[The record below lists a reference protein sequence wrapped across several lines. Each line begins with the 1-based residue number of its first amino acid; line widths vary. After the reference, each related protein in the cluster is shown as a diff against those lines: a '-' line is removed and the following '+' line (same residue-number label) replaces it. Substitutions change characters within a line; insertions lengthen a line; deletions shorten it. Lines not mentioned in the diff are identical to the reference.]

1 LTPEAAGQIMITM
14 PDVKPEAK
22 PAAGLR
28 NVVAGESG
36 ISSID
41 GQRGV
46 LAYRGIDIHELA
58 ERSSFEEVVF
68 LLHRGTLPSR
78 PQLEEM
84 RTALVRDRP
93 VPAAVLDLLRRLPRG
108 THPMTTLRTAVSA
121 LGAFDPDG
129 EDHGEAARA
138 RKALRL
144 TAQMATLVAALDRI
158 RRGEEPVPPD
168 PGLGHAANF
177 LFMLTG
183 SRPSAAA
190 ARAMDVALVLHADH
204 EFNASTFAARVAAS
218 TLADIHGAVTAALA
232 TLKGP
237 LHGGANEA
245 VMQMLEAVGDPGR
258 AEACVRE
265 AFAQKRKIMG
275 FGHAVY
281 RTEDPRATHL
291 RRLSRELG
299 EERGERLWFD
309 LSERVE
315 AVVRAEKGL
324 YANVDFYSASLYRAL
339 GIPTDLFTPVFAV
352 SRVAGWTA
360 HVLEQ
365 LGNNRLIRPESQY
378 TGPRDVA
385 YVPLERR

>member
-1 LTPEAAGQIMITM
+1 M

-68 LLHRGTLPSR
+68 LLHRGTLPTR
-78 PQLEEM
+78 AHIDEFRRALARERAIPQGVV
-84 RTALVRDRP
+84 A
-93 VPAAVLDLLRRLPRG
+93 LLRGLPAG
-108 THPMTTLRTAVSA
+108 THPMTALRTAVSA
-121 LGAFDPDG
+121 LGAFDPDAN
-129 EDHGEAARA
+129 DDGEAARA
-138 RKALRL
+138 RKAVRL
-144 TAQMATLVAALDRI
+144 TAQMATLVAAVDRL
-158 RRGEEPVPPD
+158 RKGADPVPPD
-168 PGLGHAANF
+168 PALPHAANF
-177 LFMLTG
+177 LRMLKG
-183 SRPSAAA
+183 APPSAAT

-218 TLADIHGAVTAALA
+218 TLADIHGAITAALA

-245 VMQMLEAVGDPGR
+245 VMKMLEAVGEPQK
-258 AEACVRE
+258 AEAWVRD

-291 RRLSRELG
+291 RRLSRQIG
-299 EERGERLWFD
+299 EDAGDRRFYD
-309 LSERVE
+309 LSEGVE
-315 AVVRAEKGL
+315 AAVKAQKGL
-324 YANVDFYSASLYRAL
+324 YANVDFYSASLYRML

-352 SRVAGWTA
+352 SRIAGWTA

-365 LGNNRLIRPESQY
+365 LDNNRLIRPESEY

>member
-1 LTPEAAGQIMITM
+1 
-14 PDVKPEAK
+14 
-22 PAAGLR
+22 
-28 NVVAGESG
+28 
-36 ISSID
+36 
-41 GQRGV
+41 
-46 LAYRGIDIHELA
+46 
-58 ERSSFEEVVF
+58 
-68 LLHRGTLPSR
+68 
-78 PQLEEM
+78 
-84 RTALVRDRP
+84 
-93 VPAAVLDLLRRLPRG
+93 
-108 THPMTTLRTAVSA
+108 
-121 LGAFDPDG
+121 
-129 EDHGEAARA
+129 
-138 RKALRL
+138 
-144 TAQMATLVAALDRI
+144 
-158 RRGEEPVPPD
+158 
-168 PGLGHAANF
+168 
-177 LFMLTG
+177 
-183 SRPSAAA
+183 
-190 ARAMDVALVLHADH
+190 MDVALVLHADH

-258 AEACVRE
+258 AEAWVRE

-299 EERGERLWFD
+299 EERGERLWFN

-315 AVVRAEKGL
+315 AAVRAEKGL

-365 LGNNRLIRPESQY
+365 LSNNRLIRPESQY